1 MAGFKCFNST
11 HLFQLG
17 KILSANL
24 YSSNVV
30 VYDIQHV
37 VLITGIFCLHLVD
50 YFFIRVV
57 YILVVYFFFI
67 YIYYVLVNLLRD
79 FFFTW

>member
-1 MAGFKCFNST
+1 MAGFKCSNST

-67 YIYYVLVNLLRD
+67 YIYVLVNLLRD